1 MVLPPILNHVSLHC
15 TFFRTKRTYGGI
27 DQALQFWMAKMRFQP
42 PTIQLGKLKVRLL
55 NHLERLIELG
65 TARVFLPL
73 CLVGE
78 FGHISNGFEAA
89 LAWIRHRTLHFPNQI
104 LNHNIYEDFLELYY
118 WHTYYWLLPVIS
130 ASSIICFQYLLNIL
144 NIMQLKLI
152 QIFVDRICS
161 SVKKL
166 AARCV

>member
-118 WHTYYWLLPVIS
+118 WHTSWSLNRSNSNKVFFMKSQCLNRPNLTDWWLAEAIVFFKWCVIQ
-130 ASSIICFQYLLNIL
+130 F
-144 NIMQLKLI
+144 
-152 QIFVDRICS
+152 
-161 SVKKL
+161 
-166 AARCV
+166 